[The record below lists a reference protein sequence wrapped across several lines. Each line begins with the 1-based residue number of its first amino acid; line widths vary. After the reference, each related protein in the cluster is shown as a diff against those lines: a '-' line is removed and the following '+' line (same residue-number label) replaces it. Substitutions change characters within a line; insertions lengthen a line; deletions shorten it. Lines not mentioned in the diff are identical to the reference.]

1 MKEVYIRVQ
10 YFKNAPNNINVMYY
24 KCQCETYGDIFE
36 AIGVLSLAY
45 VEDSTI
51 VSIYYGYTLPWYV
64 SPESVVEMPEKFFE
78 TKDLKL

>member
-10 YFKNAPNNINVMYY
+10 YFKNAPNNTNVRYY

-36 AIGVLSLAY
+36 AIGVLTLAY
-45 VEDSTI
+45 LEDSTI
-51 VSIYYGYTLPWYV
+51 ISIYTCYTLPWFV
-64 SPESVVEMPEKFFE
+64 SPENVTEMPEKFFE